1 MAAVAAA
8 VGGIV
13 VVFDFDKTIIDVDSD
28 NWVIDE
34 LGFTDLFNQLLHTM
48 PWNSLMDRMMKEIHS
63 HGKTIE
69 DIAEVLRRI
78 PIHPQVISAIKAA
91 HALGCELR
99 IVSDAN
105 MFFIETI
112 LNHLGLKDYFSEI
125 NTNPGFVDEQ
135 ERLRISPYHDFTQ
148 SSHCCSLC
156 PPNMCKGL
164 IIERIQASI
173 SKDGSKKII
182 YLGDGAGDYCPSL
195 KLTEADYMMP
205 RKNFPVWDLI
215 SENPLLVKAEIHE
228 WINGAELE
236 RVLLQIIER
245 ISTDEISS
253 NSAQLLSADCKLQTI
268 SIAAHEGLPQPL
280 SVTQ

>member
-1 MAAVAAA
+1 MAAA
-8 VGGIV
+8 IV

-34 LGFTDLFNQLLHTM
+34 LGFTELFNQLLHTM
-48 PWNSLMDRMMKEIHS
+48 PWNSLMDRMMKELHS
-63 HGKTIE
+63 KWKNHG
-69 DIAEVLRRI
+69 RHCR
-78 PIHPQVISAIKAA
+78 A

-112 LNHLGLKDYFSEI
+112 LKHLGLKDYFSEI
-125 NTNPGFVDEQ
+125 NTNPGFVDEAG
-135 ERLRISPYHDFTQ
+135 RLRISPCHDFTQ
-148 SSHCCSLC
+148 SSHGCSLC

-173 SKDGSKKII
+173 SKEGSKKII

-195 KLTEADYMMP
+195 KLTEADYVMP

-215 SENPLLVKAEIHE
+215 SKNPLLIKAEIHE
-228 WINGAELE
+228 WTDGAEME

-245 ISTDEISS
+245 NSREEMNSNS
-253 NSAQLLSADCKLQTI
+253 NSAQLFSADCKLQTI
-268 SIAAHEGLPQPL
+268 SIASHDALPQAL

>member
-1 MAAVAAA
+1 MAAAAA
-8 VGGIV
+8 GGIV

-34 LGFTDLFNQLLHTM
+34 LGFTELFNQLLHTM

-112 LNHLGLKDYFSEI
+112 LKHLGLKDYFSEI

-195 KLTEADYMMP
+195 KLTEADYVMP

-228 WINGAELE
+228 WINGEELE

-245 ISTDEISS
+245 ISTEEITS

>member
-1 MAAVAAA
+1 MAAA
-8 VGGIV
+8 IV

-34 LGFTDLFNQLLHTM
+34 LGFTESFNQLLPSM
-48 PWNSLMDRMMKEIHS
+48 PWNSLMDRMMKELHAN
-63 HGKTIE
+63 GKTME
-69 DIAEVLRRI
+69 DIAEVLKRI

-195 KLTEADYMMP
+195 KLTEADYVMP

>member
-1 MAAVAAA
+1 MAAAAA
-8 VGGIV
+8 GGIV
-13 VVFDFDKTIIDVDSD
+13 VVFDFDKTIIDLDSD

-112 LNHLGLKDYFSEI
+112 LKHLGLKDYFSEI

-135 ERLRISPYHDFTQ
+135 GRLRISPYHDFTQ

-195 KLTEADYMMP
+195 KLTEADYVMP

>member
-8 VGGIV
+8 AGGIV

-195 KLTEADYMMP
+195 KLTEADYVMP